1 MVDPQHAGLSI
12 TRQCRLVSI
21 TRSSFYYA
29 SRGDSPLNLRL
40 MRRID
45 EQFLETPFY
54 GSRQMTRWLRRQG
67 NTVSRK
73 RVRRLMR
80 LLGVHALFQRPRT
93 SQPHPAHRIYPYL
106 LRDLQI
112 TRPNHVWCTDVTYIP
127 LQRGF
132 LYLVAVMDW
141 ASRKVLSWRLSN
153 TLEAHFCVEALHEAL
168 EHYGPPEIFNSDQG
182 SQFTSVDFTDVL
194 KEAGIRISMDGKG
207 RWMDNVCIERLWRS
221 LKYECVYL
229 SEFATGA
236 QARTGIGWWMDFYD
250 RRRPHSA
257 LNDRTPAEAYTDDGA
272 DGSPG
277 LCPGSRQPKVA

>member
-1 MVDPQHAGLSI
+1 MPANHVGIIARVP
-12 TRQCRLVSI
+12 V
-21 TRSSFYYA
+21 
-29 SRGDSPLNLRL
+29 PL
-40 MRRID
+40 
-45 EQFLETPFY
+45 
-54 GSRQMTRWLRRQG
+54 GLRRYAQ
-67 NTVSRK
+67 TCADP
-73 RVRRLMR
+73 
-80 LLGVHALFQRPRT
+80 ALVA
-93 SQPHPAHRIYPYL
+93 QPHPAHRIYPYL

-127 LQRGF
+127 LQLGF

-153 TLEAHFCVEALHEAL
+153 TLDAHFCVEALARGARAL
-168 EHYGPPEIFNSDQG
+168 WPSGDLQQRPGQPIHQRRLHRRCSRRLAFASRW
-182 SQFTSVDFTDVL
+182 TARA
-194 KEAGIRISMDGKG
+194 AGWTTCS
-207 RWMDNVCIERLWRS
+207 IERLWRS

-229 SEFATGA
+229 SEFATGS